1 MEGEALSEELDSLD
15 RSHLTA
21 RLAEVTGR
29 IERAAARAGRSKDDV
44 TLVGVSK
51 RQPAEAVAE
60 LVTAGLAHCAENFVQ
75 EARDKIPRVADQLA
89 AAGRPA
95 PRWHLI
101 GRLQSNKAKL
111 AVALFDVIE
120 VVDRTELAR
129 ALDAHAE
136 AAGRTLE
143 VLLQVNVSGEA
154 QKGGADP
161 GALPALAR
169 AVASLP
175 RLRLAGLMAIP
186 APTER
191 PEEARPAFARLRE
204 LRDALCASEP
214 GLTLPALSMGMS
226 ADYEVAIEE
235 GATIVRVGT
244 ALFGARGGKA

>member
-1 MEGEALSEELDSLD
+1 VPGELA
-15 RSHLTA
+15 A
-21 RLAEVTGR
+21 RLADVSAR
-29 IERAAARAGRSKDDV
+29 IARAAARAGRRAEEV

-60 LVTAGLAHCAENFVQ
+60 LAQAGLAHCAENFVQ
-75 EARDKIPRVADQLA
+75 EAREKIPRVAERLA
-89 AAGRPA
+89 SAGCAA

-111 AVALFDVIE
+111 AAALFDVIE
-120 VVDRTELAR
+120 VVDRAELAR
-129 ALDAHAE
+129 ALDAHAA

-154 QKGGADP
+154 QKGGAP
-161 GALPALAR
+161 PEALPALAR
-169 AVASLP
+169 AVAALP
-175 RLRLAGLMAIP
+175 QLRLGGLMTIP
-186 APTER
+186 AATER
-191 PEEARPAFARLRE
+191 AEDARPAFARLRA
-204 LRDALCASEP
+204 LRDGLCAGEP

-226 ADYEVAIEE
+226 ADFEVAIEE